1 MNILDGVSWG
11 LIPARGGSKSI
22 RLKNLVP
29 FAGRPLLDYQVLAA
43 RGSGRIERL
52 ICSTDS
58 VKIAEHCVTL
68 DIEVHDRPRELS
80 GDNVPVLS
88 VITHLLNDI
97 DAREGGVAELIA
109 LLQPTSPFLLPSH
122 IAECVDALL
131 THPEAASAQT
141 VIPCPHA
148 HHAVNQRVI
157 EGGAVAFRYPDKR
170 ARASLGTL
178 AATSAWDT
186 ACATAGAT
194 ADVSACRMTLDQSST
209 PRASSASRS
218 ARRAPIGRARSKKR
232 RSVLARGGRI
242 DRGVESHA

>member
-170 ARASLGTL
+170 ARAFNKQRKQQHYLFGNLVVFRSTALVAQKTPFPVPSLPVEIAPPYGFDLDVQEDVTMGEL
-178 AATSAWDT
+178 MLEAGVVSLPRGDDT
-186 ACATAGAT
+186 
-194 ADVSACRMTLDQSST
+194 
-209 PRASSASRS
+209 
-218 ARRAPIGRARSKKR
+218 GR
-232 RSVLARGGRI
+232 
-242 DRGVESHA
+242 